1 MKNIHIFSLIL
12 FFSITFFSCEK
23 ESADSTITKKDL
35 PFAVENEDGILNFA
49 TQNDYEQALN
59 YLVELENKQK
69 LGEFSEKLN
78 FKSFLDVNKHD
89 QSKMDIIKDDIF
101 ASFLNPDCKVIIDN
115 KLFEIKMDENQV
127 LVWAYTQCDTK
138 SSTDNIL
145 IGSFSCDDNVFE
157 LLENDS
163 NLKSIAIETCP
174 AHSVEKENQGY
185 AVNNG
190 KELVSYHYRIF
201 YIKGGIYYTLNAR
214 ISQDN
219 FKTTLSLSSTGCKYK
234 PVRSSEQKRA
244 DHSESYQEWDIN
256 FRAYWGLKRLDSYT
270 MNVQFS
276 AKDDH
281 GATVFTNSLSDICIQ

>member
-23 ESADSTITKKDL
+23 ESADSTITKTDL

-59 YLVELENKQK
+59 YLVELESKHS
-69 LGEFSEKLN
+69 LSDFSEKLN
-78 FKSFLDVNKHD
+78 FKSFLDVYKHD

-190 KELVSYHYRIF
+190 RELTSYHYRVF
-201 YIKGGIYYTLNAR
+201 YIKGGIYYTLNSR
-214 ISQDN
+214 ISQDYT
-219 FKTTLSLSSTGCKYK
+219 KTTLTLESEDCKYK
-234 PVRSSEQKRA
+234 AVRQSETEVD
-244 DHSESYQEWDIN
+244 DHSETYKEWSITY
-256 FRAYWGLKRLDSYT
+256 RPYWGLKRLDSYFIK
-270 MNVQFS
+270 VKFS
-276 AKDDH
+276 AKDDF
-281 GATVFTNSLSDICIQ
+281 GATVFTHTLTDTCIQ